1 MATRESHTRTAPPR
15 PAHGPPSPGETPGT
29 APAIWSVA
37 GGKGGVGRSLMAANL
52 AIHLSRAGRKV
63 VLLDLDLQG
72 GNLHNYLGY
81 TRLPRSLGE
90 FASGAIQRLG
100 DLLLET
106 ASKRLRLIGGLQR
119 GDLHYDPVA
128 FVRRV
133 TAQIPGL
140 PADIVIIDCGS
151 GRSPEAIAGFGS
163 AEFGILV
170 TTPEPTAVESA
181 CLFTETHL
189 RARLADALRPDERAP
204 IDAKLREEGLDPET
218 APFRH
223 LLSRIAAHDRKAGRT
238 VGESV
243 RRTRIGLLLNQ
254 AQGEGDE
261 AAATSILTGFR
272 KCFGLKVN
280 IAGVI
285 EHDPAVLKSIQKRRA
300 LSKQFPNTSSTK
312 EIARA
317 ANRLLAASGRPFEED
332 ETEWEELNRVDC
344 YRVLEIPPRASS
356 KEVQAAYQRLR
367 RAYDPE
373 TTYLSPLLDVP
384 ALRATLARIEDSYR
398 TLIFL
403 ESREEYDR
411 QMLENRPEGGNAAAA
426 PGEGAHPPP
435 LEVAGSGSL
444 SPCDSAVA
452 PGPSPPI
459 PAAAGSSTPSGS
471 TPTPATTT
479 TPTVAPADPDPVDA
493 RPLPVTG
500 AELREERERQ
510 NQTLE
515 TIAEKTKIRP
525 AHLQAIEE
533 ERYADLPAAVYV
545 RGFLKEYGGCLGF
558 QGDEIARRYIERFR
572 AWQASGSGTPPIFGS
587 GSPGS

>member
-1 MATRESHTRTAPPR
+1 MAFQEIRTGSGTPR
-15 PAHGPPSPGETPGT
+15 PAPAPPSLGEAAGT

-52 AIHLSRAGRKV
+52 AIHLSRAGHRV

-81 TRLPRSLGE
+81 TRLPRSLGD
-90 FASGAIQRLG
+90 FASGAVTRLS

-106 ASKRLRLIGGLQR
+106 ASKRLRLIGGVQR
-119 GDLHYDPVA
+119 GDLRYDPVA

-163 AEFGILV
+163 AELGILV

-189 RARLADALRPDERAP
+189 RARLAEALRPDERTP
-204 IDAKLREEGLDPET
+204 IDARLREEGLDPET
-218 APFRH
+218 TLFRA
-223 LLSRIAAHDRKAGRT
+223 LMSRIGSYDEKAGRL

-243 RRTRIGLLLNQ
+243 RRTRIELLLNQ

-272 KCFGLKVN
+272 KCFGLKIN

-300 LSKQFPNTSSTK
+300 LSKQYPNTTATK

-317 ANRLLAASGRPFEED
+317 ANRLLAASGRPLGED
-332 ETEWEELNRVDC
+332 ETEWDDLNRLDC
-344 YRVLEIPPRASS
+344 YQVLEIQPRASS

-367 RAYDPE
+367 HAYDPE

-403 ESREEYDR
+403 ESREAYDR
-411 QMLENRPEGGNAAAA
+411 RRVENPAAGGNVATVADDH
-426 PGEGAHPPP
+426 PHPPP
-435 LEVAGSGSL
+435 LEVAGSGGL
-444 SPCDSAVA
+444 SP
-452 PGPSPPI
+452 
-459 PAAAGSSTPSGS
+459 SGG
-471 TPTPATTT
+471 
-479 TPTVAPADPDPVDA
+479 TVAPRSSDPAPTGAPDSVSNAAPPAPQAEEA
-493 RPLPVTG
+493 RPLPTTG
-500 AELREERERQ
+500 AQLREERIRQ
-510 NQTLE
+510 NQTLD
-515 TIAEKTKIRP
+515 TIAERTKIRP

-545 RGFLKEYGGCLGF
+545 RGFLKEYGCCLGF
-558 QGDEIARRYIERFR
+558 PGDKIARRYMERYR
-572 AWQASGSGTPPIFGS
+572 ACQESDSGSPPIFSRGGS
-587 GSPGS
+587 GS

>member
-1 MATRESHTRTAPPR
+1 MAAPGSHTGNDAPR
-15 PAHGPPSPGETPGT
+15 PARDPLPPGATPGSS
-29 APAIWSVA
+29 PAIWSVA

-52 AIHLSRAGRKV
+52 AIHLSRGGRKV

-81 TRLPRSLGE
+81 TRLPRSLGD
-90 FASGAIQRLG
+90 FASGSIAHLK

-119 GDLHYDPVA
+119 GDLRYDPLA

-133 TAQIPGL
+133 IAQLSGL

-151 GRSPEAIAGFGS
+151 GRSPEVLASFGS
-163 AEFGILV
+163 ADLGILV

-181 CLFTETHL
+181 CLFTEAHL
-189 RARLADALRPDERAP
+189 RARLAEALQPDQRAP
-204 IDAKLREEGLDPET
+204 IDSRMQEEGLDPDT
-218 APFRH
+218 TPFRH
-223 LLSRIAAHDRKAGRT
+223 LLSRIGTYDPQAGSSIS
-238 VGESV
+238 ESV
-243 RRTRIGLLLNQ
+243 RRTRIELLLNQ
-254 AQGEGDE
+254 AHGEGDE

-272 KCFGLKVN
+272 KCFGLKVR
-280 IAGVI
+280 ITGVI

-300 LSKQFPNTSSTK
+300 LSKQFPNTASTK

-317 ANRLLAASGRPFEED
+317 ANRLLAASGRPFDET
-332 ETEWEELNRVDC
+332 ETEWEELNRIDC

-356 KEVQAAYQRLR
+356 KEVQAAYQKLR
-367 RAYDPE
+367 HAYDPE
-373 TTYLSPLLDVP
+373 TTYLSPLLEVP

-411 QMLENRPEGGNAAAA
+411 QMMESSGEAMDEAAA
-426 PGEGAHPPP
+426 PDDPARPPP

-444 SPCDSAVA
+444 TPFESVPGRAVDTSPRAAVGA
-452 PGPSPPI
+452 EPS
-459 PAAAGSSTPSGS
+459 
-471 TPTPATTT
+471 
-479 TPTVAPADPDPVDA
+479 VAQPDPDPDGA
-493 RPLPVTG
+493 PSRPLPATG
-500 AELREERERQ
+500 ADLRAERERQ

-515 TIAEKTKIRP
+515 TIAERTKIRP
-525 AHLQAIEE
+525 GHLQAIEE

-545 RGFLKEYGGCLGF
+545 RGFLKEYGSCLGF
-558 QGDEIARRYIERFR
+558 PGEEISRLYMERLR
-572 AWQASGSGTPPIFGS
+572 AWQASAEDPAGS
-587 GSPGS
+587 